1 MAPSQETRP
10 TLSLKIGDRG
20 ELRLLCGDITR
31 YPADAIVNAAN
42 SELEP
47 GGGVCGA
54 IHRKG
59 GARIAEECRKI
70 VRERGRVAP
79 GAAATTTAGN
89 LEAKYV
95 IHAVGPVWRGGSAGE
110 SDALASCYRAS
121 VRIADDLNLH
131 SIAFPAISTGIY
143 GYPLDQASGA
153 AIPALI
159 EALREARRVALVSLV
174 LFDESAF
181 DAFARTARGQKNLQ
195 TGEPY
200 EIAESSR

>member
-1 MAPSQETRP
+1 MPPSQETRP

-47 GGGVCGA
+47 GGGVCCA
-54 IHRKG
+54 IHRRG
-59 GARIAEECRKI
+59 GPRIAEECRKT

-79 GAAATTTAGN
+79 GEAAATTAGN

-95 IHAVGPVWRGGSAGE
+95 IHAVGPVWRGGNIGE

-143 GYPLDQASGA
+143 GYPLEQAASV

-159 EALREARRVALVSLV
+159 ATLSEARHVALASLV

-181 DAFARTARGQKNLQ
+181 DAFARTARSQKNPQ

-200 EIAESSR
+200 EIAEVST